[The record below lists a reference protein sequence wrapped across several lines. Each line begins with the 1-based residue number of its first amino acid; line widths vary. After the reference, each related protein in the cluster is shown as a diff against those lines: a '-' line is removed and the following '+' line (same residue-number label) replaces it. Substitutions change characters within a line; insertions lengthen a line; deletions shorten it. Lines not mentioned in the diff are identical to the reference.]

1 MKSRY
6 CYCPMT
12 ASRIGHR
19 TTIFERIRR
28 HRAFRK
34 ACKPDLF
41 PICGYN
47 APIYP
52 GK

>member
-1 MKSRY
+1 MTSRY
-6 CYCPMT
+6 VKCP
-12 ASRIGHR
+12 AVYKRIGFR
-19 TTIFERIRR
+19 RSLMDRIRR
-28 HRAFRK
+28 RIRRREE
-34 ACKPDLF
+34 PDLF

>member
-6 CYCPMT
+6 CYSPMV
-12 ASRIGHR
+12 AKKIGR
-19 TTIFERIRR
+19 RVTLVDRIRR
-28 HRAFRK
+28 RIAMRK
-34 ACKPDLF
+34 NAPDVF

-52 GK
+52 NK

>member
-6 CYCPMT
+6 CYNPMT
-12 ASRIGHR
+12 AKRIGR
-19 TTIFERIRR
+19 RVTLLDRIRR
-28 HRAFRK
+28 ARAQRRQVVDVFQ
-34 ACKPDLF
+34 
-41 PICGYN
+41 ICGYN

>member
-6 CYCPMT
+6 CYSP
-12 ASRIGHR
+12 AVYKKIG
-19 TTIFERIRR
+19 RR
-28 HRAFRK
+28 VTLLDKLRKRFRK
-34 ACKPDLF
+34 QEKPDLF

-52 GK
+52 SK